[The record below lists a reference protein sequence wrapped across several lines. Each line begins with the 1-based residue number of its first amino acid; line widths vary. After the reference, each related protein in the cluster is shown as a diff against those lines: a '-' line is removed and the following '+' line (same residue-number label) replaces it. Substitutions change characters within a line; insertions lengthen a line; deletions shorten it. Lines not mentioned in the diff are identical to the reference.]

1 MKSLDAAQ
9 LSRMAHDTK
18 SAFESGGCIVPGGH
32 ACGSATISSLG
43 RTIVKRDSNN
53 LGILNHKGLSDEAL
67 VRSFVETQD
76 EGAFGEIVERHGD
89 RIYRLALRITG
100 NPGDAED
107 VLQEV
112 LIILFQKLHT
122 FQGEA
127 KFSTWLYRVALN
139 AIFIHLR
146 AEAKYRN
153 NLSLED
159 YAPYGQDGVLEGVE
173 AKDWSGRPDEILLN
187 KEAMEIIENA
197 VNELPVYLF
206 APSAIFLTME
216 IIENAVNELPE
227 LYRIVFHL
235 RDVEG
240 LTNPEVARILGLS
253 LLNVKSRIHR
263 ARLFLRD
270 RLSDYF
276 SANGKNN
283 LYPYCLDLH
292 LLCR

>member
-1 MKSLDAAQ
+1 MKSLDVAQ
-9 LSRMAHDTK
+9 LSRMARDTI
-18 SAFESGGCIVPGGH
+18 SVFESGGCIVPGGH
-32 ACGSATISSLG
+32 ACGSATSSGLG
-43 RTIVKRDSNN
+43 RTIVKRDSSN

-76 EGAFGEIVERHGD
+76 EGAFSEIVDRHGD

-100 NPGDAED
+100 NPGYAED
-107 VLQEV
+107 IMQEV
-112 LIILFQKLHT
+112 LIILLQKLDT

-146 AEAKYRN
+146 AEAKYKN

-173 AKDWSGRPDEILLN
+173 VKDWSGRPDEILLN
-187 KEAMEIIENA
+187 KEAMEI
-197 VNELPVYLF
+197 
-206 APSAIFLTME
+206 M
-216 IIENAVNELPE
+216 ENAVNELPE
-227 LYRIVFHL
+227 PHRIVFHL

-240 LTNPEVARILGLS
+240 LTNQEVAKILGLS
-253 LLNVKSRIHR
+253 LSNVKSMIHR

-270 RLSDYF
+270 KLSDYF

-283 LYPYCLDLH
+283 LYPSSINLH
-292 LLCR
+292 LLVGR